1 MSSAGFME
9 RPTPMAEGAGDLSP
23 AGEINA
29 SLCRRELTGGLLG
42 SSRKHT
48 RFGGRAA
55 ASGSGRLNFSQRL
68 IE

>member
-29 SLCRRELTGGLLG
+29 PLCRRELTGGLSGL
-42 SSRKHT
+42 SRKHT
-48 RFGGRAA
+48 RFGSRAA
-55 ASGSGRLNFSQRL
+55 DGSGRLNLSQRL